1 MWREN
6 EGERRA
12 KEESERELV
21 EIWRER
27 EIEYLTVLEEER

>member
-6 EGERRA
+6 KEGERRA

-21 EIWRER
+21 EIWREK
-27 EIEYLTVLEEER
+27 EID

>member
-21 EIWRER
+21 EIWREK
-27 EIEYLTVLEEER
+27 EID